1 MKTTLKT
8 SAYDLPRSVKFSMC
22 YKIKGQKEPFDL
34 IDISSA
40 QARWFLSH
48 FPSDY
53 YFINRIGKYCLI
65 NVFLEKTGI

>member
-1 MKTTLKT
+1 MKTKAKI
-8 SAYDLPRSVKFSMC
+8 SAYDLPRSTKFSMC
-22 YKIKGQKEPFDL
+22 YKIKGNDEVFDL
-34 IDISSA
+34 IDVPSA

-48 FPSDY
+48 YPRDY